1 VIIQG
6 LDLNKRATVEEKC
19 ADQAFL
25 VRMCDAEREEIKHL
39 KSMASFPPS
48 VIAHN

>member
-6 LDLNKRATVEEKC
+6 LDLNKRAAVEEKC

-25 VRMCDAEREEIKHL
+25 VRMCVML
-39 KSMASFPPS
+39 KGKK
-48 VIAHN
+48 